1 LGIFLILSIG
11 VGEQLKK
18 DIKKINKKIFLIYV
32 MIEPGLYLVATPIGN
47 LDDITIR
54 ALNILKNSK
63 LILCENTLNSRK
75 LLNKYEIKIKL
86 DKYTDHD
93 FERKKEKI
101 LNLIQANNIISLISD
116 SGSPLI
122 SDPGNQLINFLIQ
135 NNVKIISIPGPSALI
150 LGIQLSGFLNKKNFT
165 FLGFLPKKHDQK
177 IKSLKEQLHNNLIIY
192 TTKEQVQKDV
202 LAIAKLSINY
212 EIVILKELT
221 KIHENRIMLNSKNIE
236 KFDFTNLRGELV
248 LCVTA
253 EINNQIT
260 QNIDKKETLELIESV
275 GIKKAYQVVK
285 TKYKISR
292 NEFYKLAVE
301 FKND

>member
-1 LGIFLILSIG
+1 MGIFLILSIG

-18 DIKKINKKIFLIYV
+18 DIKEINKKIFLIYV

-177 IKSLKEQLHNNLIIY
+177 INSLKEQLHNNLIIY
-192 TTKEQVQKDV
+192 TTKEQIQKDV
-202 LAIAKLSINY
+202 LAITKISINY

-236 KFDFTNLRGELV
+236 KFDFTSLRGELV

-253 EINNQIT
+253 EINNQLT
-260 QNIDKKETLELIESV
+260 QNIDKKEALQLIESV

>member
-1 LGIFLILSIG
+1 M
-11 VGEQLKK
+11 GEQLKK
-18 DIKKINKKIFLIYV
+18 DIKEINKKIFLIYR

-177 IKSLKEQLHNNLIIY
+177 INSLKEQLHNNLIIY

-202 LAIAKLSINY
+202 LAISKLSINY

-236 KFDFTNLRGELV
+236 KFDFTSLRGELV

-253 EINNQIT
+253 EINNQLT
-260 QNIDKKETLELIESV
+260 QNIDKKEALQLIESV

>member
-1 LGIFLILSIG
+1 
-11 VGEQLKK
+11 
-18 DIKKINKKIFLIYV
+18 

-177 IKSLKEQLHNNLIIY
+177 INSLKEQLHNNLIIY

-202 LAIAKLSINY
+202 LAISKLSIN
-212 EIVILKELT
+212 
-221 KIHENRIMLNSKNIE
+221 
-236 KFDFTNLRGELV
+236 
-248 LCVTA
+248 
-253 EINNQIT
+253 
-260 QNIDKKETLELIESV
+260 
-275 GIKKAYQVVK
+275 
-285 TKYKISR
+285 
-292 NEFYKLAVE
+292 
-301 FKND
+301 

>member
-1 LGIFLILSIG
+1 MGIFLILSIG

-18 DIKKINKKIFLIYV
+18 DIKEINKKIFLIYR

-177 IKSLKEQLHNNLIIY
+177 INSLKEQLHNNLIIY

-202 LAIAKLSINY
+202 LAISKLSINY

-236 KFDFTNLRGELV
+236 KFDFTSLRGELV

-253 EINNQIT
+253 EINNQLT
-260 QNIDKKETLELIESV
+260 QNIDKKEALQLIESV

>member
-1 LGIFLILSIG
+1 
-11 VGEQLKK
+11 
-18 DIKKINKKIFLIYV
+18 
-32 MIEPGLYLVATPIGN
+32 MIEAGLYLVATPIGN
-47 LDDITIR
+47 LDDITLR
-54 ALNILKNSK
+54 ALNILKNSN
-63 LILCENTLNSRK
+63 LILCENTLNSKK

-101 LNLIQANNIISLISD
+101 LKLIQSNNIISLISD

-122 SDPGNQLINFLIQ
+122 SDPGNQLINFLLKK
-135 NNVKIISIPGPSALI
+135 NVKIVSIPGPSALI
-150 LGIQLSGFLNKKNFT
+150 VGIQLSGFLNRKNFT

-177 IKSLKEQLHNNLIIY
+177 INALKEQLHNNLIIY
-192 TTKEQVQKDV
+192 TTKDQIKKDI
-202 LAIAKLSINY
+202 LAVTKLSNNY

-221 KIHENRIMLNSKNIE
+221 KIHENRIMLNSDNFE
-236 KFDFTNLRGELV
+236 KFDYDTLKGELV

-253 EINNQIT
+253 EINVQLL
-260 QNIDKKETLELIESV
+260 QDIDKNEALELIESV

-292 NEFYKLAVE
+292 NAFYKLAME
-301 FKND
+301 IKK

>member
-1 LGIFLILSIG
+1 M
-11 VGEQLKK
+11 GEQLKK
-18 DIKKINKKIFLIYV
+18 DIKEINKKIFLIYV

-177 IKSLKEQLHNNLIIY
+177 INSLKEQLHNNLIIY
-192 TTKEQVQKDV
+192 TTKEQIQKDV
-202 LAIAKLSINY
+202 LAITKISINY

-236 KFDFTNLRGELV
+236 KFDFTSLRGELV

-253 EINNQIT
+253 EINNQLT
-260 QNIDKKETLELIESV
+260 QNIDKKEALQLIESV

>member
-1 LGIFLILSIG
+1 
-11 VGEQLKK
+11 
-18 DIKKINKKIFLIYV
+18 
-32 MIEPGLYLVATPIGN
+32 MIEAGLYLVATPIGN
-47 LDDITIR
+47 LDDITLR
-54 ALNILKNSK
+54 ALNILKNSN
-63 LILCENTLNSRK
+63 LILCENTLNSKK

-101 LNLIQANNIISLISD
+101 LKLIQSNNIISLISD

-122 SDPGNQLINFLIQ
+122 SDPGNQLINFLLK

-150 LGIQLSGFLNKKNFT
+150 SGIQLSGFLNRKNFT

-177 IKSLKEQLHNNLIIY
+177 INVLKDQLHNNLIIY
-192 TTKEQVQKDV
+192 TTKDQIRKDI
-202 LAIAKLSINY
+202 LAVTKLSNSY

-221 KIHENRIMLNSKNIE
+221 KIHENRIMLNSDNFE
-236 KFDFTNLRGELV
+236 KFDYDNLKGELV

-253 EINNQIT
+253 EINT
-260 QNIDKKETLELIESV
+260 QLPQDIDKNEALELIEAV
-275 GIKKAYQVVK
+275 GIKKAYQVIK

-292 NEFYKLAVE
+292 NAFYKLAME
-301 FKND
+301 IKK

>member
-1 LGIFLILSIG
+1 MGIFLILSIG

-18 DIKKINKKIFLIYV
+18 DIKEINKKIFLIYR

-177 IKSLKEQLHNNLIIY
+177 INSLKEQLHNNLIIY

-202 LAIAKLSINY
+202 LAITKLSINY

-236 KFDFTNLRGELV
+236 KFDFTSLRGELV

-253 EINNQIT
+253 EINNQLT
-260 QNIDKKETLELIESV
+260 QNIDKKEALQLIESV

>member
-1 LGIFLILSIG
+1 
-11 VGEQLKK
+11 
-18 DIKKINKKIFLIYV
+18 
-32 MIEPGLYLVATPIGN
+32 M
-47 LDDITIR
+47 
-54 ALNILKNSK
+54 
-63 LILCENTLNSRK
+63 
-75 LLNKYEIKIKL
+75 
-86 DKYTDHD
+86 
-93 FERKKEKI
+93 
-101 LNLIQANNIISLISD
+101 
-116 SGSPLI
+116 I

-177 IKSLKEQLHNNLIIY
+177 INSLKEQLHNNLIIY
-192 TTKEQVQKDV
+192 TTKEQIQKDV

-236 KFDFTNLRGELV
+236 KFDFTSLRGELV

-253 EINNQIT
+253 EINNQLT
-260 QNIDKKETLELIESV
+260 QNIDKKEALQLIESV

>member
-1 LGIFLILSIG
+1 MGIFLILSIG

-18 DIKKINKKIFLIYV
+18 DIKEINKKIFLIYV

-177 IKSLKEQLHNNLIIY
+177 INSLKEQLHNNLIIY
-192 TTKEQVQKDV
+192 TTKEQIQKDV

-236 KFDFTNLRGELV
+236 KFDFTSLRGELV

-253 EINNQIT
+253 EINNQLT
-260 QNIDKKETLELIESV
+260 QNIDKKEALQLIESV

>member
-1 LGIFLILSIG
+1 M
-11 VGEQLKK
+11 GEQLKK
-18 DIKKINKKIFLIYV
+18 DIKEINKKIFLIYV

-177 IKSLKEQLHNNLIIY
+177 INSLKEQLHNNLIIY
-192 TTKEQVQKDV
+192 TTKEQIQKDV

-236 KFDFTNLRGELV
+236 KFDFTSLRGELV

-253 EINNQIT
+253 EINNKLT
-260 QNIDKKETLELIESV
+260 QNIDKEEALQLIESV

>member
-1 LGIFLILSIG
+1 
-11 VGEQLKK
+11 
-18 DIKKINKKIFLIYV
+18 

-177 IKSLKEQLHNNLIIY
+177 INSLKEQLHNNLIIY
-192 TTKEQVQKDV
+192 TTKEQIQKDV

-236 KFDFTNLRGELV
+236 KFDFTSLRGELV

-253 EINNQIT
+253 EINNKLT
-260 QNIDKKETLELIESV
+260 QNIDKEEALQLIESV